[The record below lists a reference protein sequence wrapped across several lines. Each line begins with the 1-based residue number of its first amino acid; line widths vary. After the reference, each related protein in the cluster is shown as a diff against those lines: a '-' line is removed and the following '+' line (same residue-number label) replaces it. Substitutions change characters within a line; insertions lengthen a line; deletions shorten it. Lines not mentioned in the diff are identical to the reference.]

1 MGKLFHVALNSIKGK
16 NRARDYLRV
25 SADRRGKLESPEEQG
40 LVNRQHAEREGW
52 EYGESYA
59 EAAAASA
66 SEYARKSREVFG
78 RLVDDIERGRFGAEI
93 LMLWE
98 ASRGSRQM
106 AEWVRL
112 IDGCKRKCIRVYV
125 STHGRLYDPRN
136 GRDYRSLM
144 EDGVDSVYES
154 SKTSERIRR
163 HVALHAATG
172 RPYGKAPFGYR
183 AVYDERTRELLNW
196 VPYPAEA
203 AIVADLFDRL
213 HRGETLTGVAR
224 VFAAAG
230 ITTRGSKRFAPKPFS
245 VGHLRAMALTA
256 AYTSLRVHQPGSGHG
271 TRDRSILLGAVEG
284 TWPPLVDRAVFLD
297 VHAKFTGNT
306 KGRGERGKPQHLMS
320 LIAQAECGSP
330 LTARYRGKNRERRYE
345 CRTDGCVWILA
356 DELDAYAVAH
366 ICAWLDRPENAALLA
381 PDKGPEVKRAREQ
394 LAQAV
399 ADLDDWRARAA
410 RREITAGDFAA
421 ISPGLNAAVTEL
433 EDELRH
439 LEMPP
444 ALAGIKGD
452 APTYADAWPLAAIPA
467 QRAAARLVCSPR
479 YLGTLIVERVPVG
492 PSAAVAGR
500 VHWERDLRHFL

>member
-1 MGKLFHVALNSIKGK
+1 VGNLAYVNAQRTPRGR

-52 EYGESYA
+52 DYGESYA
-59 EAAAASA
+59 EATAASA

-112 IDGCKRKCIRVYV
+112 IDGCKRGGIRVYV
-125 STHGRLYDPRN
+125 TTHGRLYDPRN

-163 HVALHAATG
+163 HVAVHAATG
-172 RPYGKAPFGYR
+172 RPYGKAPFGYK

-196 VPYPAEA
+196 APEPAEA
-203 AIVADLFDRL
+203 AIVADLFTRL

-224 VFAAAG
+224 AFAAKG

-256 AYTSLRVHQPGSGHG
+256 AYASLRVHQPGSGHG
-271 TRDRSILLGAVEG
+271 TRDRSTLAGAVDG

-306 KGRGERGKPQHLMS
+306 KGTGERGKPQHLMS
-320 LIAQAECGSP
+320 MIAQAECGSL
-330 LTARYRGKNRERRYE
+330 LTARWWGKDRERRYV
-345 CRTDGCVWILA
+345 CRNDGCAWILA
-356 DELDAYAVAH
+356 DELDTYAVAY

-381 PDKGPEVKRAREQ
+381 PDKGPEVRRAREQ

-399 ADLDDWRARAA
+399 ADLADWRARAA
-410 RREITAGDFAA
+410 RREITAADFAA
-421 ISPGLNAAVTEL
+421 VSPGLNAAVTDL
-433 EDELRH
+433 EDALRR
-439 LEMPP
+439 LETPP
-444 ALAGIKGD
+444 ALSGMKRD
-452 APTYADAWPLAAIPA
+452 ASAYADAWPLAGIPA

-479 YLGTLIVERVPVG
+479 YLGTLVLGNVPTGVFVPVT
-492 PSAAVAGR
+492 GR
-500 VHWERDLRHFL
+500 VRWEREPQE